1 MNFAKDFILD
11 WENLK
16 TYVRI
21 RHDICIALS
30 LALSINTL
38 YIQFIAM

>member
-1 MNFAKDFILD
+1 MNFAKDFTLD

-21 RHDICIALS
+21 RNDICIALS

-38 YIQFIAM
+38 HIHS